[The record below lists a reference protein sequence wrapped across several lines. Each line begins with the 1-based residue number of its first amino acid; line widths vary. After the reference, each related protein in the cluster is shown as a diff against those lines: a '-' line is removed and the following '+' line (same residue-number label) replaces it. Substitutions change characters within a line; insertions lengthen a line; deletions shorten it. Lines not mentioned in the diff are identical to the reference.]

1 MKQRTSGKEKI
12 SLFQISIQSLT
23 KYLVQSKEIQ
33 LTCTRFQR
41 FVTSFCLFFFHS
53 YCQSLIFWKEYWA
66 LGCVSIR
73 IWHFLTFPKI
83 LSLKSFGNSWGNSC
97 TKFVII
103 LDISIVLIV
112 AIRTCAE
119 LLKVPNIMT
128 GIVVS
133 KKIISDGGMSTEQ

>member
-1 MKQRTSGKEKI
+1 MYKVSKI
-12 SLFQISIQSLT
+12 C
-23 KYLVQSKEIQ
+23 YLILPV
-33 LTCTRFQR
+33 
-41 FVTSFCLFFFHS
+41 FFHS

-103 LDISIVLIV
+103 LDIKYRFDCGYSDLCWIIKGAKYYDRDCSIKKNYFERRNEHWAIILRRFEIFLIFPNFLRSWV
-112 AIRTCAE
+112 STRLAICMYVT
-119 LLKVPNIMT
+119 V
-128 GIVVS
+128 
-133 KKIISDGGMSTEQ
+133 